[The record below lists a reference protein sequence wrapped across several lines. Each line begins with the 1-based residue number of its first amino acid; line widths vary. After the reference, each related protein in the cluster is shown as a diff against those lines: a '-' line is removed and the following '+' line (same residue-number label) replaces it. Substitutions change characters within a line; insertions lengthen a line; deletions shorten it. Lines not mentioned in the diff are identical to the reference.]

1 MAASK
6 NLVLINNSLPIKELI
21 FTNCSASFEQ
31 NGFPCE
37 DAMQEEGVGWAYN
50 GFLNLPASITLELEN
65 SSSEISQ
72 LDVIASPV
80 HANHWPH
87 NFMFEF
93 LKDRNWVRPNWVDIV
108 EPDVGYFDQSTGEIE
123 VDPTVLKTVIKFDPI
138 TDVSQVRLT
147 IYDTSAANDNAV
159 IEQIKVYGT
168 FPDPGYHLQIPTRIG

>member
-1 MAASK
+1 
-6 NLVLINNSLPIKELI
+6 
-21 FTNCSASFEQ
+21 
-31 NGFPCE
+31 
-37 DAMQEEGVGWAYN
+37 MQEEGVGWAYN

-65 SSSEISQ
+65 SSSRISQ

-93 LKDRNWVRPNWVDIV
+93 LKDGNWVRPNWVDIV